1 MIVSLWLQIA
11 VMQKEL
17 QELQPRLI
25 ETSRETDELIIVIEK
40 ETAEVEQVKGVVE
53 ADEAIANKAA
63 MEAKAIKV
71 QGFIVV
77 QGFIFL
83 VAMQGFPPPR
93 RGNKMII
100 CKILWP
106 NPTTLKFAPFRPP
119 PPLRD
124 ESGKTE

>member
-1 MIVSLWLQIA
+1 MLWIGRDLIVSLWLQIA

-40 ETAEVEQVKGVVE
+40 ETAEVELVKGVVE

-71 QGFIVV
+71 PQ
-77 QGFIFL
+77 
-83 VAMQGFPPPR
+83 
-93 RGNKMII
+93 
-100 CKILWP
+100 
-106 NPTTLKFAPFRPP
+106 
-119 PPLRD
+119 
-124 ESGKTE
+124 